1 MPEVDLRELAIDRSG
16 DSDPRPSGRGAGRL
30 LTRYVLP
37 GSVIAGFVLLAGWM
51 AWDLVF
57 PAVDVTV
64 VQLMT
69 SRSVGAES
77 GEAVFQASGWV
88 EPRPTEIRVPALASG
103 VVESLLVVEDQA
115 VSSGDRIAVLVSD
128 DATLG
133 LASAEA
139 GMSLRLAEELDA
151 KAVLQAAETRLARPV
166 HLEAPRAAALGQLAR
181 VMTRLK
187 SLPFQKRQAAADL
200 LVAEADHAGKL
211 AARGVVA
218 EIEIA
223 RAKAVWDR
231 AVASL
236 RDVESQSESLTD
248 ELAAWRQQIRALTTR
263 LELLADETEARDQA
277 LARLRASVARV
288 AAAGVMVS
296 EARLRLDRMTIT
308 APVAGRVYQLF
319 AVPGTRVGGGAT
331 MAVDYDGSTVVTMY
345 QPDRLQVKVDVRF
358 DNLPQVSVGQAVRI
372 SNAAVSGPLSGR
384 VLLISSIADIQ
395 KNTLEIKVAIDRPPS
410 LFKPDMLV
418 VVTFLSSGSG
428 EGRQVEAEVPRHFLP
443 RALIRSDA
451 AGNYVWLADRSMGRV
466 RRVAVTIGVEVPG
479 GLVEVT
485 GSLAVGSR
493 VVAGGADGLVDG
505 QRIRIRGEEPE
516 AAYSDGAGGPGGA
529 GGNIDLDGRGSSEE
543 KGR

>member
-16 DSDPRPSGRGAGRL
+16 DSDPRPSGRGTGRL

-37 GSVIAGFVLLAGWM
+37 GSVIVGFVLLAGWM

-69 SRSVGAES
+69 SRRAVSES
-77 GEAVFQASGWV
+77 GAAVFQASGWI
-88 EPRPTEIRVPALASG
+88 EPRPTAIRVPALAPG

-115 VSSGDRIAVLVSD
+115 VSLGDRIAVLVSD
-128 DATLG
+128 DATLR
-133 LASAEA
+133 LASADA
-139 GMSLRLAEELDA
+139 GLSLRLAEELDA

-223 RAKAVWDR
+223 RAKAARDR

-236 RDVESQSESLTD
+236 RDVESRSESLTD

-277 LARLRASVARV
+277 LAKLRASVARV

-308 APVAGRVYQLF
+308 APAAGRVYQLV
-319 AVPGTRVGGGAT
+319 AVPGSRVGSGMT
-331 MAVDYDGSTVVTMY
+331 RTLDFDSSTVVTMY
-345 QPDRLQVKVDVRF
+345 QPDRLQVRVDVRF
-358 DNLPQVSVGQAVRI
+358 DNLPQVSVGQVVRI
-372 SNAAVSGPLSGR
+372 SNAAVSEPLTGR
-384 VLLISSIADIQ
+384 VLLISSIANIQ

-418 VVTFLSSGSG
+418 VITFLSSGSAG
-428 EGRQVEAEVPRHFLP
+428 GRQAEAERPRHFLP

-451 AGNYVWLADRSMGRV
+451 AGSYVWLADRSMGRV
-466 RRVAVTIGVEVPG
+466 RRIAVTIGV
-479 GLVEVT
+479 
-485 GSLAVGSR
+485 
-493 VVAGGADGLVDG
+493 
-505 QRIRIRGEEPE
+505 
-516 AAYSDGAGGPGGA
+516 
-529 GGNIDLDGRGSSEE
+529 
-543 KGR
+543 

>member
-16 DSDPRPSGRGAGRL
+16 DSGPRPSGRGAGRL

-37 GSVIAGFVLLAGWM
+37 GSVIVGFVLLAGWM

-69 SRSVGAES
+69 SRRVATES
-77 GEAVFQASGWV
+77 GAPVFQASGWI
-88 EPRPTEIRVPALASG
+88 EPRPTAIRVPALAPG
-103 VVESLLVVEDQA
+103 VVETLLVVEDQA
-115 VSSGDRIAVLVSD
+115 VALGDRIAVLVSD
-128 DATLG
+128 DATLR

-139 GMSLRLAEELDA
+139 GLSLRLAEELDA

-200 LVAEADHAGKL
+200 LVAE
-211 AARGVVA
+211 
-218 EIEIA
+218 IEIA
-223 RAKAVWDR
+223 RAKAARDR

-236 RDVESQSESLTD
+236 RDVESRSDSLTD

-277 LARLRASVARV
+277 LAKLRASVARV

-308 APVAGRVYQLF
+308 APVAGRVYQLV
-319 AVPGTRVGGGAT
+319 AVPGSRVGSGPT
-331 MAVDYDGSTVVTMY
+331 RTVDFDGSTVVTMY

-372 SNAAVSGPLSGR
+372 TNAAVSEPLSGR

-428 EGRQVEAEVPRHFLP
+428 GGRQPKAERPRHFLP

-451 AGNYVWLADRSMGRV
+451 AGSYVWLADRSMGRV
-466 RRVAVTIGVEVPG
+466 RRIAVTIGVEAPG
-479 GLVEVT
+479 GLIEVT
-485 GSLAVGSR
+485 GDLAVGSR

-505 QRIRIRGEEPE
+505 QRIRIRGEGSE

-529 GGNIDLDGRGSSEE
+529 GGAGGRIDLDGRDSLEE

>member
-37 GSVIAGFVLLAGWM
+37 GSVIVGFVLLAGWM

-69 SRSVGAES
+69 SRSVATES
-77 GEAVFQASGWV
+77 GNPVFQASGWI
-88 EPRPTEIRVPALASG
+88 EPRPTAIRVPALAPG
-103 VVESLLVVEDQA
+103 VVETLLVVEDQA
-115 VSSGDRIAVLVSD
+115 VSLGDRIAVLVSD
-128 DATLG
+128 DATLL

-139 GMSLRLAEELDA
+139 GLSLRLAEELDA
-151 KAVLQAAETRLARPV
+151 KAVLKAAETRLARPV

-200 LVAEADHAGKL
+200 LVAEVDHAGKL

-218 EIEIA
+218 EIEIV
-223 RAKAVWDR
+223 RAKAAWDR

-277 LARLRASVARV
+277 LAKLRASVARV

-308 APVAGRVYQLF
+308 APAAGRVYQLI
-319 AVPGTRVGGGAT
+319 AVPGSRVGSGPT
-331 MAVDYDGSTVVTMY
+331 RTVDFDGSTVVTMY
-345 QPDRLQVKVDVRF
+345 QPDRLQVRVDVRF

-372 SNAAVSGPLSGR
+372 TNAAVSEPLTGR

-418 VVTFLSSGSG
+418 VITFLSSGSAG
-428 EGRQVEAEVPRHFLP
+428 GRQAEADRARHFLP

-451 AGNYVWLADRSMGRV
+451 AGSYVWLADRSMGRV
-466 RRVAVTIGVEVPG
+466 RRVAVTIGVGAPG

-485 GSLAVGSR
+485 GDLAMGSR
-493 VVAGGADGLVDG
+493 VVAGGADGLMDG

-529 GGNIDLDGRGSSEE
+529 GGSIDSDGRDSLEE